1 MGQIIKLTLLADLV
15 SCFIMFFS
23 YLLFDH
29 PSHAFLALIYT
40 FGNIFIP
47 TFIAV
52 IIYRQL
58 RQKTTLSNSFRTI
71 VFQICIL
78 IIIFLIGIFIWAGVN
93 IMLFEHLTHNNIT
106 KEFNS
111 EFKPWLPAL
120 FSLAFF
126 IPLIDYKI
134 WKNENISQNEHN
146 PKKM

>member
-23 YLLFDH
+23 YLLFD
-29 PSHAFLALIYT
+29 PEHAFLALIYT
-40 FGNIFIP
+40 FGNILIP
-47 TFIAV
+47 TLIAV
-52 IIYRQL
+52 IIYRLL
-58 RQKTTLSNSFRTI
+58 RKKTTLSNSFRTI
-71 VFQICIL
+71 AFQICIL
-78 IIIFLIGIFIWAGVN
+78 IIIYLIGIFIWAVAD
-93 IMLFEHLTHNNIT
+93 IMLFGHLTHNNIT

-134 WKNENISQNEHN
+134 WKNESRLEDKQGS
-146 PKKM
+146 